1 LASSLGMEP
10 SFVVLKIALA
20 SIVKRYRVELGA
32 GSRIDYAVHP
42 TLQPVGSI
50 PVVLQRQDGCVPTRI
65 RSRNDPNSIR
75 LDE

>member
-1 LASSLGMEP
+1 MASSLGMEP

-42 TLQPVGSI
+42 TLRPVGSI
-50 PVVLQRQDGCVPTRI
+50 PVVPQRQDGAFRRASVRGTI
-65 RSRNDPNSIR
+65 RNLIR